1 MNFLRNA
8 ISEIIGL
15 FVDDWL
21 FAILLV
27 VWVILAALASPHL
40 SPRIVGPLFFL
51 GLAALTLAF
60 AVRQARRI
68 RAKSRR

>member
-8 ISEIIGL
+8 IAEIIGL

-21 FAILLV
+21 FAILLII
-27 VWVILAALASPHL
+27 WVALTASAAHHL
-40 SPRIVGPLFFL
+40 SPRLVGPVFFL
-51 GLAALTLAF
+51 GLAALTLTF

-68 RAKSRR
+68 RAKSRQ